1 MNKDL
6 EKELL
11 DQAEVQEENIKE
23 PEKKTK
29 KEDEDKVRYDE
40 SGLDERISEILE
52 FYSNSLIQS

>member
-40 SGLDERISEILE
+40 SGLDERIIKS
-52 FYSNSLIQS
+52 